1 MQFKVGQ
8 FATYDN
14 IEGYIR
20 FVSEYYITIQIKS
33 PDPMDCSVL
42 VFPDFYDKVEVDE
55 SVPLKT
61 FKCILCQTSSD
72 G

>member
-8 FATYDN
+8 FATYDTS
-14 IEGYIR
+14 EGYIR
-20 FVSEYYITIQIKS
+20 FVSEHYITIQIKA
-33 PDPMDCSVL
+33 PNPMDCCIV
-42 VFPDFYDKVEVDE
+42 VYPQFYDKVEVDE

-61 FKCILCQTSSD
+61 FQCILCHSSSD